1 MGRTRRLE
9 SRTLRGTLG
18 AIALLLLFVSTL
30 AAQRSKNIIVITA
43 GSGDYLFACGG
54 TLANFIDEGYNV
66 YVLQAANDEKDSVA
80 LGPAET
86 RLANVEE
93 AEKAARMLGVRE
105 ILNINDKSG
114 ELSHSSSNEMRNHYS
129 IMIRYWKPEKLFLPD
144 PYVHYEPDWDQFF
157 TARAAEETSYSN
169 AGYFLPEAT
178 RAGLRGHG
186 PRETYYYTTY
196 RPYRPGE
203 GGHRAAKFMPVD
215 ITKTFNRKVA
225 AIQALRN
232 RNHRYAVHTKAR
244 LAMAGKPS
252 SLLNE
257 ITEPSTRALI
267 RAYVEELSSAVGAK
281 HGFKYGEEFNYHGRP
296 WDDESSSIAPWVME
310 RAKPIP

>member
-1 MGRTRRLE
+1 MLQ
-9 SRTLRGTLG
+9 
-18 AIALLLLFVSTL
+18 AIALLLLFSAVL
-30 AAQRSKNIIVITA
+30 NAQRSKNIIVITA

-66 YVLQAANDEKDSVA
+66 YVVQAANDEKDSVG

-86 RLANVEE
+86 RLVNVEDG
-93 AEKAARMLGVRE
+93 EKAARMLGIRE

-144 PYVHYEPDWDQFF
+144 PYAHYEPDWDQFF
-157 TARAAEETSYSN
+157 TARAAEETNYSN
-169 AGYFLPEAT
+169 GGYFLPEAT
-178 RAGLRGHG
+178 RAGLTGHG
-186 PRETYYYTTY
+186 PREIYYYATY

-203 GGHRAAKFMPVD
+203 GGHRSAKFMPVD
-215 ITKTFNRKVA
+215 ITKNFQRKA
-225 AIQALRN
+225 TAIQALRN

-252 SLLNE
+252 SMLDE
-257 ITEPSTRALI
+257 ITESSTRALI
-267 RAYVEELSSAVGAK
+267 RAYVEELASAIGEK

-296 WDDESSSIAPWVME
+296 WDGDAPIAPWVME